1 MYTSTTRRQRRSGR
15 RSGPAAALGEAI
27 GGDGGTWGCGGA
39 RRAGRG
45 DGRRRW
51 RPTGEA
57 SAGEAIVAAG
67 GRGRRGGRP
76 AWEARGRPGRRG
88 GGWGRRRRR
97 VGFHEERMSP
107 RGLIPAHKTL
117 IPVDLRSGR
126 RELRNP
132 RRPTIWP
139 MGVK

>member
-1 MYTSTTRRQRRSGR
+1 VELGVAAVLGEPVGAMGGGGGGR
-15 RSGPAAALGEAI
+15 R
-27 GGDGGTWGCGGA
+27 
-39 RRAGRG
+39 
-45 DGRRRW
+45 GRRR
-51 RPTGEA
+51 
-57 SAGEAIVAAG
+57 
-67 GRGRRGGRP
+67 
-76 AWEARGRPGRRG
+76 PGRLLWRQG
-88 GGWGRRRRR
+88 GGGGAVAGRL
-97 VGFHEERMSP
+97 GMSP